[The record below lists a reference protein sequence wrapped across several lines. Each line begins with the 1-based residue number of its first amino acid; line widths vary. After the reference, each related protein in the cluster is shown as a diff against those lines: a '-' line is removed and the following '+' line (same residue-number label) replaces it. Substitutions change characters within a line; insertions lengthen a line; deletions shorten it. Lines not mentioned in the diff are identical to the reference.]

1 MICAKGLHKTYF
13 TEGGAVQAVR
23 GVDMEVAESE
33 IFTLL
38 GPSGC
43 GKTTVL
49 RCIAGLERPDDG
61 EIAVGGRVVFANGGR
76 IMIPA
81 YTRGVGMV
89 FQSYAIW
96 PHMTVFQNIALPLED
111 GNFKV
116 RKSEVRQRVRRVLD
130 LVQLEGFEDRPAPL
144 LSGGQQQR
152 VALARALVYEPNV
165 LLLDEPLSNLDA
177 KLRAGMRLEIRELVK
192 RLKITTIYVTHD
204 QDEALALSDRIAVM
218 HQGKIVQLG
227 SPREIYTTPI
237 SDVVASFVGE
247 SNLLSATVEAGISED
262 NYRVVSSPIGSLACP
277 VPQHIAGGS
286 TVTLMFRPDDLVMRQ
301 DLSGSGRNVFLGTVK
316 RVVFLGNRLT
326 CEIQV
331 GSSVILGEFS
341 PSLELREGD
350 QISMEIPSSQICVFE
365 H

>member
-1 MICAKGLHKTYF
+1 MISAKGLHKTYF

-61 EIAVGGRVVFANGGR
+61 EIVIGGQVVFANGGR

-96 PHMTVFQNIALPLED
+96 PHMTVFQNIALPLVD

-116 RKSEVRQRVRRVLD
+116 PKSEVRQRVRRVLD

-227 SPREIYTTPI
+227 SPREIYTRPI
-237 SDVVASFVGE
+237 NDVVASFVGE
-247 SNLLSATVEAGISED
+247 SNLLSAAVNAGISED
-262 NYRVVSSPIGSLACP
+262 NYRVVSSPIGLLACP

-286 TVTLMFRPDDLVMRQ
+286 TVTLMFRPDALVMRQ
-301 DLSGSGRNVFLGTVK
+301 DLNGSGRNVFLGTVK
-316 RVVFLGNRLT
+316 RVVFLGNRLK

-341 PSLELREGD
+341 PSLELKKGEK
-350 QISMEIPSSQICVFE
+350 ISMEIPPSQICVFD

>member
-49 RCIAGLERPDDG
+49 RCIAGLEHPDDG
-61 EIAVGGRVVFANGGR
+61 EITVGGRVVFANGGR

-116 RKSEVRQRVRRVLD
+116 PKSEVRQRVRRVLD

-192 RLKITTIYVTHD
+192 RLKITTIFVTHD

-218 HQGKIVQLG
+218 HQGKIIQLG

-331 GSSVILGEFS
+331 GSSVILGQFS

>member
-61 EIAVGGRVVFANGGR
+61 EITVGGRVVFANGGR

-81 YTRGVGMV
+81 YARGVGMV

-116 RKSEVRQRVRRVLD
+116 PKSEVRQRVKRVLD

-237 SDVVASFVGE
+237 NDVVASFVGE

-262 NYRVVSSPIGSLACP
+262 NYRVVSSPIGSLACS

-286 TVTLMFRPDDLVMRQ
+286 TVTIMFRPDDLVMRQ
-301 DLSGSGRNVFLGTVK
+301 DLSDSGRNVFLGTVK
-316 RVVFLGNRLT
+316 RLVFLGNRLT

-341 PSLELREGD
+341 PSLELKEGD
-350 QISMEIPSSQICVFE
+350 QISMEIPSSQICVFD

>member
-49 RCIAGLERPDDG
+49 RCIAGLEHPDDG
-61 EIAVGGRVVFANGGR
+61 EITVGGRVVFANGGR

-116 RKSEVRQRVRRVLD
+116 PKSEVRQRVRRVLD

-192 RLKITTIYVTHD
+192 RLKITTIFVTHD

>member
-1 MICAKGLHKTYF
+1 MISAKGLHKTYF
-13 TEGGAVQAVR
+13 TEGSAVQAVR
-23 GVDMEVAESE
+23 GVDIEVAESE

-61 EIAVGGRVVFANGGR
+61 EIAIGGQVVFANGGR

-96 PHMTVFQNIALPLED
+96 PHMTVFQNIALPLVD

-116 RKSEVRQRVRRVLD
+116 PKSEVRQRVRRVLD

-192 RLKITTIYVTHD
+192 RLKITTIFVTHD